1 MTPQKDSRLRFFLA
15 VGLLA
20 GAALFLQLRSR
31 AERLPSHEDLASFP
45 KQVGDWVGRDLP
57 IQPTVLE
64 VLGAGEFLLRTYV
77 RAPNEPD
84 ISLFLAYFPSQRA
97 GSTIHSPQNCLPGA
111 GWTPLE
117 ASRMLL
123 SGPDGRTISVNR
135 YIIARGLDRQLVLY
149 WYQAHGRVVPSEYWA
164 KIYLVADA
172 IRMNR
177 TDGSLVRIITPVD
190 RGETV
195 EQAQL
200 RALAFTQQA
209 LPLLD
214 RYIPR

>member
-1 MTPQKDSRLRFFLA
+1 MRKKPRLRFCLA
-15 VGLLA
+15 VALLA
-20 GAALFLQLRSR
+20 GTALFLQLRSR
-31 AERLPSHEDLASFP
+31 TERLPSHEDLASFP
-45 KQVGDWVGRDLP
+45 KQLGDWAGRDLP
-57 IQPTVLE
+57 MEPDVLE
-64 VLGAGEFLLRTYV
+64 VLGAGAFLVRTYV
-77 RAPNEPD
+77 RAPNEP
-84 ISLFLAYFPSQRA
+84 SVNLFLAYFPSQRM
-97 GSTIHSPQNCLPGA
+97 GSSIHSPKNCLPGG

-123 SGPDGRTISVNR
+123 RRPEGKTLTVNR

-164 KIYLVADA
+164 KFYMVADA
-172 IRMNR
+172 VRTNR
-177 TDGSLVRIITPVD
+177 TDGSLVRILTPLD
-190 RGETV
+190 RDETV

-200 RALAFTQQA
+200 RALAFTEKV